1 VKYRNQ
7 CLTSLILVQTSLYK
21 IEKYYIKQ
29 SNWIINN
36 MTNSL
41 LEHRIMEETDPLS
54 ETLLRKVQ
62 KLPPFLGKEIFEY
75 LLPDLNKISFE
86 LHRQRGY
93 EDHYNIKYKEA
104 FINGR
109 RLENRSANLYLS
121 RIDKKNGKHRYY
133 FTEVFVDEIEVEY
146 YDRPTIL
153 RCYEYKSTYVGKD
166 LKMAILL
173 LQIDTI

>member
-1 VKYRNQ
+1 
-7 CLTSLILVQTSLYK
+7 
-21 IEKYYIKQ
+21 
-29 SNWIINN
+29 

-41 LEHRIMEETDPLS
+41 LDHRIMEENDPLS
-54 ETLLRKVQ
+54 ETLFRSRAEVADRSTMRKVQ
-62 KLPPFLGKEIFEY
+62 KLPPFLGKEIFNY
-75 LLPDLNKISFE
+75 LLPDLNQISFE
-86 LHRQRGY
+86 NHRQRGY

-104 FINGR
+104 FINGQR
-109 RLENRSANLYLS
+109 VENRSANLALS

-133 FTEVFVDEIEVEY
+133 YTEVFVDEIEVEY

-173 LQIDTI
+173 LQI

>member
-1 VKYRNQ
+1 VVNKVRIFNIMAK
-7 CLTSLILVQTSLYK
+7 SM
-21 IEKYYIKQ
+21 
-29 SNWIINN
+29 NN
-36 MTNSL
+36 HIVN
-41 LEHRIMEETDPLS
+41 
-54 ETLLRKVQ
+54 
-62 KLPPFLGKEIFEY
+62 LPPFIGKEIFDY
-75 LLPDLNKISFE
+75 LLPDLNTISFE
-86 LHRQRGY
+86 LHKQRGY

-133 FTEVFVDEIEVEY
+133 FTEVFVDEIECEY

>member
-1 VKYRNQ
+1 
-7 CLTSLILVQTSLYK
+7 
-21 IEKYYIKQ
+21 
-29 SNWIINN
+29 

-41 LEHRIMEETDPLS
+41 LDHRTMEENDPLS
-54 ETLLRKVQ
+54 ETLLSKVQ
-62 KLPPFLGKEIFEY
+62 HLPPFIGKRIFDY

-86 LHRQRGY
+86 NHKQRGY
-93 EDHYNIKYKEA
+93 EDRFGKKYKEA
-104 FINGR
+104 FMYGH
-109 RLENRSANLYLS
+109 RLENRSANLALS

-153 RCYEYKSTYVGKD
+153 RCYEYKSTYVGND

-173 LQIDTI
+173 LQIDTN